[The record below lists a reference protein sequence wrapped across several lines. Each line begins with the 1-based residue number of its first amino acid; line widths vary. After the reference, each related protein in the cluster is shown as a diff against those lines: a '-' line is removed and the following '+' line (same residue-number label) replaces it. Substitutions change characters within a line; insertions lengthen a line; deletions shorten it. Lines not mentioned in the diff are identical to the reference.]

1 MRFTIHKHHLCTRD
15 ECLQKGVVSTM
26 FRTSNCRAELLSV
39 GIQDSNNIVAWSKEY
54 IEDIAVDPY
63 VGDISES
70 YRPNIKTYKI
80 ATCCTGSTLYGDWD
94 FIGTVIDSEGYVFHV
109 FIMALFV

>member
-15 ECLQKGVVSTM
+15 ECLQKGIVITM

-39 GIQDSNNIVAWSKEY
+39 GIQDVNNIVVWSKEH
-54 IEDIAVDPY
+54 IEDIIVDLYAGGVP
-63 VGDISES
+63 EL
-70 YRPNIKTYKI
+70 YRPDIKTFKI
-80 ATCCTGSTLYGDWD
+80 ATCCTGSTLYGDWT

-109 FIMALFV
+109 FLMEVK